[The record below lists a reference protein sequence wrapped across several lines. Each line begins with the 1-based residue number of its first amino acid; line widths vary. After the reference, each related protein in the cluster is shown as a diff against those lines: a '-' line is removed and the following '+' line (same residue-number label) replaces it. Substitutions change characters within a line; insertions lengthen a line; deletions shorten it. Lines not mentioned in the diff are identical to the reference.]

1 MLAGVA
7 GVGPGTAAN
16 QSTPSSRELLELRD
30 AARAAALRASRE
42 AERKALRVRQKAAA
56 AAKARAKA
64 RAERIRQRALAKAFS
79 LPVFGYR
86 LTARFN
92 ASSTLWGF
100 RHTGLDFAAPA
111 GTPVR
116 AVEKGRII
124 EAGWDGAYGQR
135 LALRHPDG
143 TETWY
148 CHLSR
153 FALTSG
159 WVAAG
164 QVIGDIGSTG
174 NTTGP
179 HLHLEV
185 HPGGGSPVD
194 PYNWLASHGHRP

>member
-1 MLAGVA
+1 LAGFA
-7 GVGPGTAAN
+7 GVGPWTAAN
-16 QSTPSSRELLELRD
+16 RSIPSSQELLEKRD
-30 AARAAALRASRE
+30 AARAAAERASRE
-42 AERKALRVRQKAAA
+42 AERKALRAKRKAAA

-64 RAERIRQRALAKAFS
+64 KTERARQRALANAYS
-79 LPVFGYR
+79 LPVVGYH

-92 ASSTLWGF
+92 ASGGLWGL

-116 AVEKGRII
+116 AVEKGQVI
-124 EAGWDGAYGQR
+124 EAGWAGAYGQR
-135 LALRHPDG
+135 LILRHPDG

-153 FALTSG
+153 FVLTGG
-159 WVAAG
+159 WVAVG

-194 PYNWLASHGHRP
+194 PYNWLANRGHQP